1 MINRITPLT
10 QAELEHH
17 LDCCEPSAIRFDGL
31 DEAILGSCHRGF
43 LVYDYDT
50 MVLIFE
56 EMGMDEEGAV
66 EWIDF
71 NVIDT
76 MAGEGFTVVCRN

>member
-31 DEAILGSCHRGF
+31 DEAIGHTGKLP
-43 LVYDYDT
+43 
-50 MVLIFE
+50 
-56 EMGMDEEGAV
+56 
-66 EWIDF
+66 
-71 NVIDT
+71 
-76 MAGEGFTVVCRN
+76 

>member
-50 MVLIFE
+50 MVSILE
-56 EMGMDEEGAV
+56 GTGMDEEGAV
-66 EWIDF
+66 EWIDY

-76 MAGEGFTVVCRN
+76 MAGEGFTVMCRN